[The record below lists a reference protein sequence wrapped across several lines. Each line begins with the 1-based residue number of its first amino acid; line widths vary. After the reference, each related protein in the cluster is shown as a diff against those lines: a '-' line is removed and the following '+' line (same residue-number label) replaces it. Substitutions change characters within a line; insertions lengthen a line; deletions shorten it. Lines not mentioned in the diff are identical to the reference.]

1 MATTKL
7 WKVENRL
14 DNVVNYASD
23 KSKTENKKYQ
33 NKNIN
38 NIYELL
44 DYTTNP
50 DKTEKQFFVTGIN
63 CELDTAIRQMTQT
76 KKKFNKDKYS
86 KNNKIVAFHGYK
98 SFAEG
103 EVIPEI
109 AHEIGVKLAE
119 EMWGDR
125 FEVVVST
132 HLNTDHIHNHFVLNS
147 VSFKDGKKYY
157 INFENTALL
166 RKTFD
171 DICDEYG
178 LKILNEKTC
187 KSGINFENFYRK
199 SLSNSDYYKFAKEDI
214 DYAIN
219 HSWTYKEFLKK
230 LRDMG
235 YEIYFRA
242 EKISIR
248 RYPYKRNIRI
258 ERAFGEQYSIDNIKN
273 KICSRYPNREEI
285 IKPKTYTGRLYLKGS
300 FKKFS
305 KPKGFKALYLYYC
318 YLLKVYPKKNIE
330 YKLTPAMRAEVR
342 KMDEYSNEIRL
353 LTKYDITNSDELNNC
368 KTNLNGQLSDLI
380 RQRNNLYYKR
390 QNMAENKNKEKINKK
405 IEMVSKDVIKIRNEI
420 KLCNKIKVRLPEI
433 KEQIKAFNKK
443 ENEKSKRKYKR
454 KNREDGK
461 DEIWHRNVP
470 IIFLRN
476 KCQFVEKNKK
486 L

>member
-1 MATTKL
+1 MATTKI
-7 WKVENRL
+7 WKVQKRL

-166 RKTFD
+166 RKTSD

-248 RYPYKRNIRI
+248 RYSYKRNIRI

-305 KPKGFKALYLYYC
+305 KPKRFKALYLYYC

-390 QNMAENKNKEKINKK
+390 QNMAENENKEKINKE

-443 ENEKSKRKYKR
+443 ENDEKQK
-454 KNREDGK
+454 
-461 DEIWHRNVP
+461 EI
-470 IIFLRN
+470 
-476 KCQFVEKNKK
+476 QKK
-486 L
+486 KQRRWER

>member
-1 MATTKL
+1 MATTKI
-7 WKVENRL
+7 WKVQKRL

-44 DYTTNP
+44 DYPTNP

-166 RKTFD
+166 RKTSD

-305 KPKGFKALYLYYC
+305 KPKRFKALYLYYC

-390 QNMAENKNKEKINKK
+390 QNMAENENKEKINKE

-443 ENEKSKRKYKR
+443 ENDEKQK
-454 KNREDGK
+454 
-461 DEIWHRNVP
+461 EI
-470 IIFLRN
+470 
-476 KCQFVEKNKK
+476 QKK
-486 L
+486 KQRRWER

>member
-23 KSKTENKKYQ
+23 KSKTENKNYY
-33 NKNIN
+33 NRNIN
-38 NIYELL
+38 SIFELL

-50 DKTEKQFFVTGIN
+50 DKTEKQFFITGIN
-63 CELDTAIRQMTQT
+63 CELDTVVKQMTQT

-86 KNNKIVAFHGYK
+86 KNNKIVAFHGYQ

-103 EVIPEI
+103 EVTAET

-125 FEVVVST
+125 FEVVIST
-132 HLNTDHIHNHFVLNS
+132 HLNTNHIHNHFVLNS

-157 INFENTALL
+157 SNFENTALL
-166 RKTFD
+166 RKTSD

-178 LKILNEKTC
+178 LKVLDEKTC
-187 KSGINFENFYRK
+187 KSGINFENFYK
-199 SLSNSDYYKFAKEDI
+199 KGLSNSDYYKFAKEDI

-230 LRDMG
+230 LKDMG
-235 YEIYFRA
+235 YEIFFRA

-248 RYPYKRNIRI
+248 RYPHKRNIRI

-285 IKPKTYTGRLYLKGS
+285 IKPKTYKGRWYLKNS
-300 FKKFS
+300 LKKLS

-330 YKLTPAMRAEVR
+330 YKLTPAMRVEVR

-353 LTKYDITNSDELNNC
+353 LNKYNITNSDELNDC

-390 QNMAENKNKEKINKK
+390 QNMAENENKDEINKE
-405 IEMVSKDVIKIRNEI
+405 IEMLSKTVTKIRNEI
-420 KLCNKIKVRLPEI
+420 KLCNKIKVKVPEI
-433 KEQIKAFNKK
+433 KEEIKAFNKK
-443 ENEKSKRKYKR
+443 VNDEKQK
-454 KNREDGK
+454 
-461 DEIWHRNVP
+461 
-470 IIFLRN
+470 
-476 KCQFVEKNKK
+476 
-486 L
+486 

>member
-1 MATTKL
+1 MATTKI
-7 WKVENRL
+7 WKVQKRL

-166 RKTFD
+166 RKTSD

-305 KPKGFKALYLYYC
+305 KPKRFKALYLYYC

-390 QNMAENKNKEKINKK
+390 QNMAENENKEKINKE

-443 ENEKSKRKYKR
+443 ENDEKQK
-454 KNREDGK
+454 
-461 DEIWHRNVP
+461 EI
-470 IIFLRN
+470 
-476 KCQFVEKNKK
+476 QKK
-486 L
+486 KQRRWER

>member
-166 RKTFD
+166 RKTSD

-443 ENEKSKRKYKR
+443 ENDEKQK
-454 KNREDGK
+454 
-461 DEIWHRNVP
+461 EI
-470 IIFLRN
+470 
-476 KCQFVEKNKK
+476 QKK
-486 L
+486 KQRRWER

>member
-23 KSKTENKKYQ
+23 KSKTENKNYQ

-38 NIYELL
+38 SIFELL

-50 DKTEKQFFVTGIN
+50 DKTEKQFFITGIN
-63 CELDTAIRQMTQT
+63 CELETAVKQMIQT

-86 KNNKIVAFHGYK
+86 KNNKIVAFHGYQ
-98 SFAEG
+98 SFSEG
-103 EVIPEI
+103 EVTPET

-132 HLNTDHIHNHFVLNS
+132 HLNTNHIHNHFVLNS

-157 INFENTALL
+157 SNFENTALL
-166 RKTFD
+166 RKTSD

-178 LKILNEKTC
+178 LKVLDEKTC
-187 KSGINFENFYRK
+187 KSGINFENFYK
-199 SLSNSDYYKFAKEDI
+199 KGLSNSDYYKFAKEDI

-219 HSWTYKEFLKK
+219 HSWTYKEFLQR

-248 RYPYKRNIRI
+248 RYPHKRNIRI

-273 KICSRYPNREEI
+273 KICSRYPNKEEI
-285 IKPKTYTGRLYLKGS
+285 IKPKTYTGKLYLKGTI
-300 FKKFS
+300 KKLS

-318 YLLKVYPKKNIE
+318 FLLKVYPKKNME
-330 YKLTPAMRAEVR
+330 YKLTPAMRAEIK
-342 KMDEYSNEIRL
+342 KMDEYSNEIRFL
-353 LTKYDITNSDELNNC
+353 GKYNITDSNELNDC
-368 KTNLNGQLSDLI
+368 KTNLNSKLKDLI
-380 RQRNNLYYKR
+380 RKRNNLYYKR
-390 QNMAENKNKEKINKK
+390 QNMPENENKEEINKE
-405 IEMVSKDVIKIRNEI
+405 IEMVSKDVTKIRNEI
-420 KLCNKIKVRLPEI
+420 GLCNKIKEKVPI
-433 KEQIKAFNKK
+433 MKEELKKLKIK
-443 ENEKSKRKYKR
+443 ENEKQKEEKQKKIEK
-454 KNREDGK
+454 KNRDYY
-461 DEIWHRNVP
+461 R
-470 IIFLRN
+470 
-476 KCQFVEKNKK
+476 
-486 L
+486 

>member
-23 KSKTENKKYQ
+23 KSKTKNKNYQ
-33 NKNIN
+33 KKNIN
-38 NIYELL
+38 SIFELL

-50 DKTEKQFFVTGIN
+50 DKTEKQFFITGIN
-63 CELDTAIRQMTQT
+63 CELDTAVKQMTQT

-86 KNNKIVAFHGYK
+86 KNNKIVAFHGYQ

-103 EVIPEI
+103 EVTPET

-132 HLNTDHIHNHFVLNS
+132 HLNTNHIHNHFVLNS

-157 INFENTALL
+157 SNFENTALL
-166 RKTFD
+166 RKTSD

-178 LKILNEKTC
+178 LKVLDEKTC
-187 KSGINFENFYRK
+187 KSGINFDNFYK
-199 SLSNSDYYKFAKEDI
+199 KGLSNSDYYKFAKEDI
-214 DYAIN
+214 DYAIK

-230 LRDMG
+230 LKDMG
-235 YEIYFRA
+235 YEIFFRA

-248 RYPYKRNIRI
+248 RYPHKRNIRI

-285 IKPKTYTGRLYLKGS
+285 IKPKTYTGRLYLKAS
-300 FKKFS
+300 LKKLS

-318 YLLKVYPKKNIE
+318 YLLKVYPKKKME
-330 YKLTPAMRAEVR
+330 YKLTPAMRAEVK
-342 KMDEYSNEIRL
+342 KMDEYSNEIRFL
-353 LTKYDITNSDELNNC
+353 GKYNITNSDELNSC
-368 KTNLNGQLSDLI
+368 RTNLNGELNDLI

-390 QNMAENKNKEKINKK
+390 QNMAENENKEKINKE
-405 IEMVSKDVIKIRNEI
+405 IELVSKDITKIRNEI
-420 KLCNKIKVRLPEI
+420 KLWNKIKVKVPAM
-433 KEQIKAFNKK
+433 KEELEKINTKEYDKQMEEKQKVNKK
-443 ENEKSKRKYKR
+443 KKRDYYR
-454 KNREDGK
+454 
-461 DEIWHRNVP
+461 
-470 IIFLRN
+470 
-476 KCQFVEKNKK
+476 
-486 L
+486 

>member
-63 CELDTAIRQMTQT
+63 CELDTAVKQMIQT

-86 KNNKIVAFHGYK
+86 KNNKIVAFHGYQ

-103 EVIPEI
+103 EVTPEI

-132 HLNTDHIHNHFVLNS
+132 HLNTDHIHNHFVLNF

-157 INFENTALL
+157 SNFENTALL
-166 RKTFD
+166 RKTSD

-178 LKILNEKTC
+178 LKVLDEKTC

-214 DYAIN
+214 DYAIE
-219 HSWTYKEFLKK
+219 HSWSYKEFIKRLK
-230 LRDMG
+230 DMG
-235 YEIYFRA
+235 YEIYFRV

-248 RYPYKRNIRI
+248 RYPHKRNIRI
-258 ERAFGEQYSIDNIKN
+258 ERAFGEQYSTDNIKN
-273 KICSRYPNREEI
+273 KICSRYPNKEEI
-285 IKPKTYTGRLYLKGS
+285 IKPKTYTGKLYLKGS
-300 FKKFS
+300 IKKLS

-330 YKLTPAMRAEVR
+330 YKLTPAMRAEIK
-342 KMDEYSNEIRL
+342 KMDEYSKENIL
-353 LTKYDITNSDELNNC
+353 LCKYNITNSNELNEC
-368 KTNLNGQLSDLI
+368 KTNLNSKLKDLI

-390 QNMAENKNKEKINKK
+390 QNMPENENKEKVNIE
-405 IEMVSKDVIKIRNEI
+405 IEMVSKEVTKIRNEI
-420 KLCNKIKVRLPEI
+420 KLCNKIKVKVPEI
-433 KEQIKAFNKK
+433 KEQLKDFNKK
-443 ENEKSKRKYKR
+443 ENEEKQKKVQKKKERKYER
-454 KNREDGK
+454 
-461 DEIWHRNVP
+461 
-470 IIFLRN
+470 
-476 KCQFVEKNKK
+476 
-486 L
+486 

>member
-132 HLNTDHIHNHFVLNS
+132 HLNTDHIHNHFVLDS

-166 RKTFD
+166 RKTSD

-443 ENEKSKRKYKR
+443 ENDEKQK
-454 KNREDGK
+454 
-461 DEIWHRNVP
+461 EI
-470 IIFLRN
+470 
-476 KCQFVEKNKK
+476 QKK
-486 L
+486 KQRRWER

>member
-86 KNNKIVAFHGYK
+86 KNNKIVAFHGYQ

-103 EVIPEI
+103 EVTPEI

-157 INFENTALL
+157 SNFENTALL
-166 RKTFD
+166 RKTSD

-178 LKILNEKTC
+178 LKVLNEKTC

-214 DYAIN
+214 DYAIE
-219 HSWTYKEFLKK
+219 HSWSYKEFIKRLK
-230 LRDMG
+230 DMG

-242 EKISIR
+242 DKISIR
-248 RYPYKRNIRI
+248 RYPHKRNIRI
-258 ERAFGEQYSIDNIKN
+258 ERAFGEQYSIDSIKN

-285 IKPKTYTGRLYLKGS
+285 IKPRTYTGKLYLKGS
-300 FKKFS
+300 LKKFS

-330 YKLTPAMRAEVR
+330 YKLTPAMRAEVK

-353 LTKYDITNSDELNNC
+353 LTKYNITNSDELNSC
-368 KTNLNGQLSDLI
+368 RTNLNGELNDLI

-390 QNMAENKNKEKINKK
+390 QNMAENENKEEINKE
-405 IEMVSKDVIKIRNEI
+405 IEMVSKDVTKIRNEI
-420 KLCNKIKVRLPEI
+420 KLYNKIKVKVPEI

-443 ENEKSKRKYKR
+443 ENDEKQKEMQKKKQRK
-454 KNREDGK
+454 
-461 DEIWHRNVP
+461 W
-470 IIFLRN
+470 
-476 KCQFVEKNKK
+476 EK
-486 L
+486 

>member
-50 DKTEKQFFVTGIN
+50 NKTEKQFFVTGIN
-63 CELDTAIRQMTQT
+63 CELDTTIRQMTQT

-86 KNNKIVAFHGYK
+86 KNNKIVAFHGYQ

-103 EVIPEI
+103 EVTPEI

-157 INFENTALL
+157 SNFENTALL
-166 RKTFD
+166 RKTSD

-178 LKILNEKTC
+178 LKVLDEKTC
-187 KSGINFENFYRK
+187 KSGINFKNFYRK

-219 HSWTYKEFLKK
+219 HSWTYKEFIKRLK
-230 LRDMG
+230 DMG
-235 YEIYFRA
+235 YEIYFRTD
-242 EKISIR
+242 KISIR
-248 RYPYKRNIRI
+248 RYPHKRNIRI
-258 ERAFGEQYSIDNIKN
+258 ERAFGEEYSIDNIKN
-273 KICSRYPNREEI
+273 KIFSRYPNREEV
-285 IKPKTYTGRLYLKGS
+285 IKPKTYTGKLYLKGTL
-300 FKKFS
+300 KKFS
-305 KPKGFKALYLYYC
+305 KPKGFKGLYLYYC

-330 YKLTPAMRAEVR
+330 YKLTPAMRAEIK
-342 KMDEYSNEIRL
+342 KMDEYSKENIL
-353 LTKYDITNSDELNNC
+353 LVKYNITDSKELNEC
-368 KTNLNGQLSDLI
+368 KTNLNDQLKDLI

-390 QNMAENKNKEKINKK
+390 QNMAENENKEDFNKK
-405 IEMVSKDVIKIRNEI
+405 IELVSKEITKIREEI
-420 KLCNKIKVRLPEI
+420 RLCDKIKA
-433 KEQIKAFNKK
+433 K
-443 ENEKSKRKYKR
+443 
-454 KNREDGK
+454 
-461 DEIWHRNVP
+461 VP
-470 IIFLRN
+470 IMKEEL
-476 KCQFVEKNKK
+476 EKLKTKEIEKK
-486 L
+486 TKEKQENTKKKSRDYYR

>member
-23 KSKTENKKYQ
+23 KSKTENKNYN

-38 NIYELL
+38 SIFELL

-50 DKTEKQFFVTGIN
+50 DKTEKQFFITGIN
-63 CELDTAIRQMTQT
+63 CELDTAVKQMTQT
-76 KKKFNKDKYS
+76 KKKFKKDKYS
-86 KNNKIVAFHGYK
+86 KNNKIVAFHGYQ

-103 EVIPEI
+103 EVTPET

-132 HLNTDHIHNHFVLNS
+132 HLNTNHIHNHFVLNS

-157 INFENTALL
+157 SNFGNTALL
-166 RKTFD
+166 RKTSD

-178 LKILNEKTC
+178 LKVLDEKTC
-187 KSGINFENFYRK
+187 KSGINFENFYK
-199 SLSNSDYYKFAKEDI
+199 NSLSNSDYYKFAKEDI
-214 DYAIN
+214 DYAID

-230 LRDMG
+230 LKDMG
-235 YEIYFRA
+235 YEIFFRA

-248 RYPYKRNIRI
+248 RYPHKRNIRI
-258 ERAFGEQYSIDNIKN
+258 ERAFGEQYSIDNIKK

-285 IKPKTYTGRLYLKGS
+285 IKPKTYTGKLYLKGS
-300 FKKFS
+300 LKNLS

-318 YLLKVYPKKNIE
+318 YLLKVYPKKNME

-342 KMDEYSNEIRL
+342 KMDEYSNEIRFL
-353 LTKYDITNSDELNNC
+353 GKYNITNSDELNSC

-390 QNMAENKNKEKINKK
+390 QNMAENENKEEINKE
-405 IEMVSKDVIKIRNEI
+405 IEIVSKDVTKIRNEI
-420 KLCNKIKVRLPEI
+420 KLCYKIKVKVPEI

-443 ENEKSKRKYKR
+443 ENDEKQK
-454 KNREDGK
+454 
-461 DEIWHRNVP
+461 EI
-470 IIFLRN
+470 
-476 KCQFVEKNKK
+476 QKK
-486 L
+486 KQRRWER

>member
-1 MATTKL
+1 MATTKI
-7 WKVENRL
+7 WKVQKRL

-103 EVIPEI
+103 EVTPEI

-166 RKTFD
+166 RKTSD

-285 IKPKTYTGRLYLKGS
+285 IKPKTYTGKLYLKGS

-305 KPKGFKALYLYYC
+305 KPKRFKALYLYYC

-330 YKLTPAMRAEVR
+330 YKLTPAMRAKVR

-390 QNMAENKNKEKINKK
+390 QNMAENENKEKINKE

-443 ENEKSKRKYKR
+443 ENDEKQK
-454 KNREDGK
+454 
-461 DEIWHRNVP
+461 EI
-470 IIFLRN
+470 
-476 KCQFVEKNKK
+476 QKK
-486 L
+486 KQRRWER

>member
-86 KNNKIVAFHGYK
+86 KNNKIVAFHGYQ

-103 EVIPEI
+103 EVTPEI

-157 INFENTALL
+157 SNFENTALL
-166 RKTFD
+166 RKTSD

-178 LKILNEKTC
+178 LKVLDEKTC

-248 RYPYKRNIRI
+248 RYPHKRNIRI
-258 ERAFGEQYSIDNIKN
+258 ERAFGEQYSIDSIKN
-273 KICSRYPNREEI
+273 KICSRYPTREEV
-285 IKPKTYTGRLYLKGS
+285 IKPKTYTGKLYLKGTL
-300 FKKFS
+300 KKFS
-305 KPKGFKALYLYYC
+305 KPKGFRALYLYYC
-318 YLLKVYPKKNIE
+318 YLLKVYPKKNME
-330 YKLTPAMRAEVR
+330 YKLTPAMRAEVK
-342 KMDEYSNEIRL
+342 KMDEYSKENIL
-353 LTKYDITNSDELNNC
+353 LVKYNITDSKELNEC
-368 KTNLNGQLSDLI
+368 KTNLNDKLKDLI

-390 QNMAENKNKEKINKK
+390 QNMPENENKDEINKK
-405 IEMVSKDVIKIRNEI
+405 IEIVSKDVIKIRKEI
-420 KLCNKIKVRLPEI
+420 KLCNKIKVKVPEI
-433 KEQIKAFNKK
+433 KEQIKEFNKK
-443 ENEKSKRKYKR
+443 ENDEKQK
-454 KNREDGK
+454 
-461 DEIWHRNVP
+461 EI
-470 IIFLRN
+470 
-476 KCQFVEKNKK
+476 QKK
-486 L
+486 KQRRWER